1 MLLRKTVDDRGQQ
14 PARDRLGSSD
24 PYLAGRRIGEVLDA
38 LAALSYFLEC
48 AQASPQQCTAIG
60 RGLDAFG
67 SAIEKP
73 YPDRAL
79 HVGDRLRYR
88 RLRDREPLGG
98 LAHAAELGDRQ
109 QDVKVVQFEPAADA
123 IVPFHCDLPGKLWRR
138 GHRYKV
144 MSSSKERIICLSH
157 FRLASRHRLAHGFS
171 GGRNDSTPPMAPTR
185 FALPRRRGVPGGVA
199 RTCPILPL
207 GSR

>member
-1 MLLRKTVDDRGQQ
+1 MRPG
-14 PARDRLGSSD
+14 
-24 PYLAGRRIGEVLDA
+24 
-38 LAALSYFLEC
+38 LAA
-48 AQASPQQCTAIG
+48 AV
-60 RGLDAFG
+60 DAFG

-73 YPDRAL
+73 YPDRVL

-123 IVPFHCDLPGKLWRR
+123 IVPFHCDPPESCGG

-144 MSSSKERIICLSH
+144 MSSSKERIICLS
-157 FRLASRHRLAHGFS
+157 
-171 GGRNDSTPPMAPTR
+171 
-185 FALPRRRGVPGGVA
+185 
-199 RTCPILPL
+199 
-207 GSR
+207 